1 MKLRILIS
9 MFRVYNIRFN
19 KHNVQQLKGNQNDV
33 RQNSWNSFFSV
44 REIIFFVSGK
54 KRKKRNTYRSI
65 NKFICKSVKTER
77 KIKII
82 ITMLQRTVA
91 ILKQHTAKPALVTT
105 SIKLQSNQ
113 L

>member
-1 MKLRILIS
+1 

-33 RQNSWNSFFSV
+33 RQNLWNSFFSV

-65 NKFICKSVKTER
+65 ATVLCNIV
-77 KIKII
+77 II
-82 ITMLQRTVA
+82 ILIFLSVLTDLQINLLML
-91 ILKQHTAKPALVTT
+91 L
-105 SIKLQSNQ
+105 
-113 L
+113 